1 MEGPW
6 QGGVENKSQFQAQ
19 VQVVSPLLL
28 SRRVL
33 MQAALG
39 QSQSSF
45 RSKAWPLPT
54 AGARGGQRLPLST
67 GRKGLHLVHQ
77 LKS

>member
-6 QGGVENKSQFQAQ
+6 QGGVENKSQFQAR
-19 VQVVSPLLL
+19 VWVVSPLLL

-45 RSKAWPLPT
+45 RSKAQL
-54 AGARGGQRLPLST
+54 LST
-67 GRKGLHLVHQ
+67 VGAQGGE
-77 LKS
+77 

>member
-6 QGGVENKSQFQAQ
+6 QGGVENKSQFQAR
-19 VQVVSPLLL
+19 VWVVSPLLL

-45 RSKAWPLPT
+45 RSKAQL
-54 AGARGGQRLPLST
+54 LST
-67 GRKGLHLVHQ
+67 VGAQGGESLIKQ
-77 LKS
+77 LTGADRVADRC